1 MYTFI
6 MKKIFLSLV
15 FLLSGLSANMPEC
28 EALYARADEQWTKL
42 QPILKI
48 NMASQVG
55 WDLIHSYMDAA
66 SLTLS
71 ECEPDMKL
79 DFRYLR
85 ELKRRMA
92 QADKKRS
99 QFKVQTYRQMV
110 DKARREGK
118 CTIIYRSYGK

>member
-1 MYTFI
+1 M
-6 MKKIFLSLV
+6 MKKIFLFLT
-15 FLLSGLSANMPEC
+15 FLLSNLSANTSEC
-28 EALYARADEQWTKL
+28 EALYLHADEQWKRL
-42 QPILKI
+42 QPILKT
-48 NMASQVG
+48 NVASQVG
-55 WDLIHSYMDAA
+55 WDLIHKYIDAA

-85 ELKRRMA
+85 ELKLGIA

-110 DKARREGK
+110 NQARREGK

>member
-1 MYTFI
+1 
-6 MKKIFLSLV
+6 MKKIFLFLV
-15 FLLSGLSANMPEC
+15 FFLSTLSANTSPC
-28 EALYARADEQWTKL
+28 EVLYAKADEQWDKL
-42 QPILKI
+42 QPILKTNI
-48 NMASQVG
+48 ASQVG
-55 WDLIHSYMDAA
+55 WDLIHTYLDAA

-85 ELKRRMA
+85 ELKLGMA
-92 QADKKRS
+92 QANKKRS

-110 DKARREGK
+110 DQARREGK

>member
-1 MYTFI
+1 M
-6 MKKIFLSLV
+6 MKKIFLFLV
-15 FLLSGLSANMPEC
+15 FLLPVLSANTSEC
-28 EALYARADEQWTKL
+28 ETLYAKADAQWSKL
-42 QPILKI
+42 QPILKTNI
-48 NMASQVG
+48 ASQIG
-55 WDLIHSYMDAA
+55 WDLINDYIDTA

-85 ELKRRMA
+85 ELKQGML

-110 DKARREGK
+110 DQARREGK

>member
-1 MYTFI
+1 
-6 MKKIFLSLV
+6 MKKIFLFLT
-15 FLLSGLSANMPEC
+15 FLLSILSANTSEC
-28 EALYARADEQWTKL
+28 EALYLKADEQWKKL
-42 QPILKI
+42 QPILKT
-48 NMASQVG
+48 NVASQVG
-55 WDLIHSYMDAA
+55 WDLIHRYIDAA

-85 ELKRRMA
+85 ELKLGIA

-110 DKARREGK
+110 DQARREGK

>member
-1 MYTFI
+1 
-6 MKKIFLSLV
+6 MKKMFLLQT
-15 FLLSGLSANMPEC
+15 FLLSILSADTPEC
-28 EALYARADEQWTKL
+28 KALYADAAEQYSKL
-42 QPILKI
+42 QPVLKMNI
-48 NMASQVG
+48 ASQAG
-55 WDLIHSYMDAA
+55 WDLIHSYLDAA

-85 ELKRRMA
+85 ELKLGMA

-99 QFKVQTYRQMV
+99 LFKVQTYRQMV
-110 DKARREGK
+110 DQARREGR